1 MSPHEFE
8 EIERPQSHSYILFPQ
23 GAPYVELG
31 WVAYREFK
39 TTIDKIVDSLEINYG
54 LAIYQHDHEFLEYED
69 TFIWWFSF
77 IEEDDCKRNEISK
90 VLKSKLEEIFYKYEA
105 MRDKRV
111 LNHKDDDFYI
121 DPYFTSYYCE
131 LVVGAKFELKN
142 IQAPIEKT
150 YKKHDLDLVPF
161 ERNITVREF
170 KELISSYINP
180 SSLENL
186 EYFHAPNGFHS
197 SRRSA
202 DGKAP
207 NKFLREEL
215 LPSLHYINYQGVR
228 DSAALQFGLEA
239 DNFDLKITEDPKALT
254 LEITWAVPQGDF
266 ELLSLSKQRG
276 LGNFP
281 MKNLA
286 KLKLMFD
293 SIPNKIIE
301 AIKNKHAKNYQ
312 DRRSL
317 LVVIPIDY
325 TYQGEVTYIEEILSE
340 VRRQTADG
348 KGNFDEIL
356 LLCGTKFFSIFGN
369 K

>member
-1 MSPHEFE
+1 MSPREFD

-31 WVAYREFK
+31 WAAYREFK
-39 TTIDKIVDSLEINYG
+39 AIVDSILFSLEVSYG
-54 LAIYQHDHEFLEYED
+54 ISIYQHEHEFLDYED

-77 IEEDDCKRNEISK
+77 VEENDCKRNEISE
-90 VLKSKLEEIFYKYEA
+90 VLKSKLEEVFFKYEA
-105 MRDKRV
+105 MRDKQV
-111 LNHKDDDFYI
+111 LNHKDDDFHI
-121 DPYFTSYYCE
+121 DPHFTHYYCE
-131 LVVGAKFELKN
+131 LVVGARFELKH

-150 YKKHDLDLVPF
+150 HKKPDLDLAPF
-161 ERNITVREF
+161 ERTIMVRDF
-170 KELISSYINP
+170 KELVDSYVSP

-186 EYFHAPNGFHS
+186 EYFHSPNGFHS

-202 DGKAP
+202 GGKAP

-215 LPSLHYINYQGVR
+215 MPSLQYIRHRKVC
-228 DSAALQFGLEA
+228 DSASLKFGLET
-239 DNFDLKITEDPKALT
+239 DNFDLKITEGPEDLI

-266 ELLSLSKQRG
+266 ELLSLSEQRG

-281 MKNLA
+281 MKTLA

-293 SIPNKIIE
+293 SIPSKIIK
-301 AIKNKHAKNYQ
+301 AIDDKHAKNYQ
-312 DRRSL
+312 DKRSL
-317 LVVIPIDY
+317 LVVTPVDY
-325 TYQGEVTYIEEILSE
+325 TYQGEVTYIEEMLSE
-340 VRRQTADG
+340 VRSQTG

-356 LLCGTKFFSIFGN
+356 LLCGKKIFSIFGS

>member
-1 MSPHEFE
+1 MSPYEFD

-31 WVAYREFK
+31 WAAYREFK
-39 TTIDKIVDSLEINYG
+39 TTVDKILHSLEINYDI
-54 LAIYQHDHEFLEYED
+54 AIYQHDHEFLEYEN

-77 IEEDDCKRNEISK
+77 IEEDDRKRNEISE
-90 VLKSKLEEIFYKYEA
+90 VLKSKLEEAFCKYEA
-105 MRDKRV
+105 MRDKKV
-111 LNHKDDDFYI
+111 LNHKSDGFYI
-121 DPYFTSYYCE
+121 DPCFTEYYCE
-131 LVVGAKFELKN
+131 LVVGARLELKN

-150 YKKHDLDLVPF
+150 YKKPDLDLAPF
-161 ERNITVREF
+161 ERLISVREF
-170 KELISSYINP
+170 REIVSSYISP
-180 SSLENL
+180 SSLENF

-197 SRRSA
+197 SRRSVG
-202 DGKAP
+202 GKAP

-215 LPSLHYINYQGVR
+215 LPALHYIKHQEMCN
-228 DSAALQFGLEA
+228 SAILKFGMEA
-239 DNFDLKITEDPKALT
+239 DNFDLKITKDSEDFI

-266 ELLSLSKQRG
+266 ELLSMSEQRG

-293 SIPNKIIE
+293 SIPSKIIK
-301 AIKNKHAKNYQ
+301 AIEDKHAKNYK
-312 DRRSL
+312 DKRSL
-317 LVVIPIDY
+317 LVVIPVDY
-325 TYQGEVTYIEEILSE
+325 TYQGDVTYIEEMLNE
-340 VRRQTADG
+340 VRSQTG

-356 LLCGTKFFSIFGN
+356 LLCGKRFFSVFTN

>member
-1 MSPHEFE
+1 MSPHEFD

-31 WVAYREFK
+31 WSAYREFK
-39 TTIDKIVDSLEINYG
+39 AAVDKILASLEINYE
-54 LAIYQHDHEFLEYED
+54 ITIFQHDHEFLIYEN

-77 IEEDDCKRNEISK
+77 IEEDDCKRNEISEA
-90 VLKSKLEEIFYKYEA
+90 LKSKLEEVFYKYEA
-105 MRDKRV
+105 MRDKKV

-121 DPYFTSYYCE
+121 DPFFMEYYFE
-131 LVVGAKFELKN
+131 LVVGANFEFKN

-150 YKKHDLDLVPF
+150 YKKPDLDLAPF
-161 ERNITVREF
+161 ERIITVGEF
-170 KELISSYINP
+170 KELIDSYISP
-180 SSLENL
+180 STLENL

-202 DGKAP
+202 GGKAP

-215 LPSLHYINYQGVR
+215 LPSLYYIKHRKVY
-228 DSAALQFGLEA
+228 DSASLQFGMETE
-239 DNFDLKITEDPKALT
+239 DFDLKITEGAEDLI

-286 KLKLMFD
+286 RLKLMFD
-293 SIPNKIIE
+293 SIPSEIVR
-301 AIKNKHAKNYQ
+301 AIDNKHARNYQ
-312 DRRSL
+312 DKRSL
-317 LVVIPIDY
+317 LVAIPVDY
-325 TYQGEVTYIEEILSE
+325 TYQGEVAYIEEMLSE
-340 VRRQTADG
+340 VRSQAG

-356 LLCGTKFFSIFGN
+356 LLCGKRIFLVLGG